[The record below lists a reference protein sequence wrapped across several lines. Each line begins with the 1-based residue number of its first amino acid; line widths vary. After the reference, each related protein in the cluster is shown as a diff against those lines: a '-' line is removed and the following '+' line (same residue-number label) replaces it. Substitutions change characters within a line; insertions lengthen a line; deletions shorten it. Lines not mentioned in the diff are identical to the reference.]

1 MPSKARLRLVRPD
14 SPPPSPWDSA
24 SPDSDSHGGARAMRV
39 TTPPV
44 WRGFRFWHGRLFL
57 LPCPRMSNG
66 SATRALCVPVPRPTH
81 RQAGPRT
88 PRCRSGRD
96 RGALFGMGDPG
107 RAGDPR
113 RRSRRA
119 VNGPSDHRDIESANG
134 IKAARLCTNS
144 SPGPDLL
151 RAERGSCLGCISD
164 GLCAG
169 PSWPLFRSDSLS
181 SANRSRS
188 RGRIHWLARPVH
200 RADLDDSLTP
210 SRHSPKNTQPLLL
223 LVNRSAD
230 ELRTI
235 FALDVSTLAAR
246 HPATLPEAMFAERFA
261 WIIAFGALTFAKR
274 MPSAGVFVL
283 STKLL
288 VVMSTKSVRP
298 DAAGDCWPARDPRR

>member
-1 MPSKARLRLVRPD
+1 VRPD

-24 SPDSDSHGGARAMRV
+24 SPDSDSHGGARAMRG

-66 SATRALCVPVPRPTH
+66 SATRALRVPVPRPTH

-134 IKAARLCTNS
+134 IKAARLCTTHPQDRTFFVLNAVVAWVALVMGFA
-144 SPGPDLL
+144 PGLL
-151 RAERGSCLGCISD
+151 GHFSGATPFHPPIVHVHAVVFTGWL
-164 GLCAG
+164 A
-169 PSWPLFRSDSLS
+169 LFT
-181 SANRSRS
+181 AQIWMIRSRRVDIHRRTRS
-188 RGRIHWLARPVH
+188 RCCC
-200 RADLDDSLTP
+200 S
-210 SRHSPKNTQPLLL
+210 
-223 LVNRSAD
+223 
-230 ELRTI
+230 
-235 FALDVSTLAAR
+235 
-246 HPATLPEAMFAERFA
+246 
-261 WIIAFGALTFAKR
+261 
-274 MPSAGVFVL
+274 
-283 STKLL
+283 
-288 VVMSTKSVRP
+288 
-298 DAAGDCWPARDPRR
+298 